1 MASHPHTQELTKT
14 LHSANLVLVSVQ
26 FVTFRTLRTG
36 LFQVVTEVLAAVI
49 FSKCFWDSF
58 LYQIYAQHITP
69 WISNSRMR
77 SQRTKSYKPQETFEY
92 NTLYSSLFVWIHVT
106 AV

>member
-1 MASHPHTQELTKT
+1 MTTEYETFVALLVWLVLHVYFHLMSGLCYTICLSMASHPHTQELTKT

-49 FSKCFWDSF
+49 FSKCF
-58 LYQIYAQHITP
+58 
-69 WISNSRMR
+69 
-77 SQRTKSYKPQETFEY
+77 
-92 NTLYSSLFVWIHVT
+92 
-106 AV
+106 